1 MHKYCGWID
10 LVGKR
15 EFWRGPD
22 RQKGGMLMIGINEA
36 IRYLT
41 GVFFFSFFF
50 SGKQFGTF
58 NIERRISLN
67 YFCVLFP
74 RFLNCIGLNCYS
86 PHFSFGIRT

>member
-41 GVFFFSFFF
+41 GVFFFHFFF
-50 SGKQFGTF
+50 QENNLEHS
-58 NIERRISLN
+58 ILREES
-67 YFCVLFP
+67 
-74 RFLNCIGLNCYS
+74 
-86 PHFSFGIRT
+86 H